1 MFQCISSVFGLRR
14 IGNSA
19 ISNLDMKHNSDCK
32 AALGFPRIVTEVRTE
47 ETQSVFWPSYSK
59 GSRAE
64 FGFLNFAV
72 KENFYPLCCFLTRSI
87 YINRITTDSAIS
99 VFIYRLHIC
108 LVAAFKGKK

>member
-1 MFQCISSVFGLRR
+1 MVFQCISSVFGLCR

-19 ISNLDMKHNSDCK
+19 ISNLDIKHNSDCK

-47 ETQSVFWPSYSK
+47 ETSLSFGPCTVK
-59 GSRAE
+59 AE

-72 KENFYPLCCFLTRSI
+72 KENFYPLFCFPTRSI

-99 VFIYRLHIC
+99 VFVYRLQIC